1 MQVDLAA
8 LALSYAKGLASLDH
22 ILGKSAEHFAGTV
35 PETEMLEWRLAPDMF
50 PLRSQVQFAANLAAQ
65 WTARAA
71 GVDVPPSH
79 EGEMTVAE
87 LRRSIAES
95 LDFMNS
101 IQRSRFE
108 GRDEVAE
115 TIDLGEIQPTMTVG
129 QWMTGFA
136 TTNFYFHLTTAYA
149 ILRSHG
155 VPLGKRDLFAGGL

>member
-1 MQVDLAA
+1 MKVDLAA
-8 LALSYAKGLASLDH
+8 LSLSYAKGLASLDH
-22 ILGKSAEHFAGTV
+22 ILGKSVEHFAGSV
-35 PETEMLEWRLAPDMF
+35 PESEMLDWRLAPDMF

-65 WTARAA
+65 WAARAA
-71 GVDVPPSH
+71 GVEVPSSH

-87 LRRSIAES
+87 LRRAIGQS
-95 LDFMNS
+95 LDFINS
-101 IQRSRFE
+101 IERSRFE
-108 GRDEVAE
+108 GRDDVAV
-115 TIDLGEIQPTMTVG
+115 TIDLGEIQPTMPVG